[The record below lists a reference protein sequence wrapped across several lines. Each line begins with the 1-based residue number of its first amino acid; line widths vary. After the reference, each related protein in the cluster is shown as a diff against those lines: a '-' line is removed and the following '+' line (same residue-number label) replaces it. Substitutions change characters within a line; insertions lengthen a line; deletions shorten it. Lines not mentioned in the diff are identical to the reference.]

1 LLQLPRIAAC
11 ASRAQARYDSE
22 EKAMS
27 RIRIVV
33 ADQAEAIFYDSPSL
47 QARPQEVARIS
58 DPAAHL
64 HDRDFSSDRPGRTYE
79 SVGGARHAVG
89 NENDPRHR
97 EALRFAKRI
106 ARRLDEARRKD
117 EFEEL
122 IVVAGP
128 PFLGL
133 VREKLSRPTRARV
146 VHEIRKDLVHSP
158 VEILREHLPSSAA
171 ELRPA

>member
-1 LLQLPRIAAC
+1 
-11 ASRAQARYDSE
+11 
-22 EKAMS
+22 MS

-33 ADQAEAIFYDSPSL
+33 ADQAEAVFYDSPSL
-47 QARPQEVARIS
+47 QAAPHEVGRIS

-64 HDRDFSSDRPGRTYE
+64 HNRDLVSDRPGRSYE
-79 SVGGARHAVG
+79 SFGEARHAIAR
-89 NENDPRHR
+89 ENDPRQL
-97 EALRFAKRI
+97 EAVRFARRI

-128 PFLGL
+128 PFLG
-133 VREKLSRPTRARV
+133 VMRQELSRPTRQRV
-146 VHEIRKDLVHSP
+146 VHEIHKDLVHGT
-158 VEILREHLPSSAA
+158 VESLQRHLPESAA